1 MKEIAIMITT
11 LCLLAAPALA
21 DTVHHD
27 GPGSSSTHGGYYA
40 SHSENRSDSYH
51 SRMLISDRG
60 ASAGDRAT
68 HRGVNSK
75 GVLVTVD
82 ERLNR

>member
-1 MKEIAIMITT
+1 MKKFAIALTT
-11 LCLLAAPALA
+11 LGLLAAPALA

-27 GPGSSSTHGGYYA
+27 GPGSSSTHGGYHA

-51 SRMLISDRG
+51 SRILISDRG

-68 HRGVNSK
+68 HRGVNGG
-75 GVLVTVD
+75 GVLVTVG